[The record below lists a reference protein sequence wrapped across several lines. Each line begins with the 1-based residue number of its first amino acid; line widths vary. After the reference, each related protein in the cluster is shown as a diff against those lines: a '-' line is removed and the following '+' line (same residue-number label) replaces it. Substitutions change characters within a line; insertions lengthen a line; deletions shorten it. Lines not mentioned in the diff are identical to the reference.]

1 MKKNHLHVPLLCLL
15 CIVMQNAGAQTPNS
29 ANGITKVFDYKPA
42 PGQFLNTMPEYEDG
56 DTDETMRQKAEQ
68 LLCEG
73 GTISLGAFGGYV
85 VVGFDHMVEN
95 KAGLYDLQV
104 FGNSY
109 LAGTGDAR
117 QGGSSEPAVVYVS
130 YDANANGLPD
140 DEWYELAGSEYGKVN
155 TLEEYTVT
163 YHRTPSNHIPTPMPN
178 SPVTDTTYIRW
189 TDSQGA
195 EGFLHM
201 NAYHRQSYW
210 PQWLAHNDS
219 LTFCGVRLAPNT
231 VDKNGDGSYFVQ
243 SSYAWGYADNQP
255 NDSTCC
261 MLDIDWAVDKEGSP
275 VRLKGIHFV
284 KVQTAV
290 LQSNGWIGE
299 SSTEVA
305 GVMDLHISGETVPTF
320 DENLM
325 VLTFEDEDSR
335 NGATYWTDLIDSP
348 QYGGPLLYG
357 ASGTGAYSEAEAY
370 RWCDDGRTRLS
381 SVLNLNWGA
390 WAYWNGGIAVSDYV
404 DSNIKDVPYTEQLT
418 VFSQTVSEAVRTG
431 GGHTGSDHFAVI
443 NGVDNTPWDGA
454 DTRAVLH
461 FADGVARVI
470 DHMWVAPTTYLLSN
484 MVHGSS
490 FCTAAKEG
498 TWVDLV
504 CEGLDAEGRQ
514 TGVVS
519 LRLVED
525 MRMLRGWVWTDL
537 SALGKVHAV
546 RFNFHVSDD
555 QIGAYGVNTPT
566 YVAIDDVAVRMEDG
580 DESGI
585 DDVLSPHRSSTS
597 SAKTYDLNGRELR
610 HIVKGQIVIVAGK
623 KRLVTDTLR

>member
-1 MKKNHLHVPLLCLL
+1 
-15 CIVMQNAGAQTPNS
+15 MQNAGAQTQNS

-56 DTDETMRQKAEQ
+56 DTDDTMRQKAEQ

-255 NDSTCC
+255 NDSTSSK
-261 MLDIDWAVDKEGSP
+261 LDLAWAVDEEGNP
-275 VRLKGIHFV
+275 ANLPGIHFV

-305 GVMDLHISGETVPTF
+305 GAVDLHLAGGAAPSMG
-320 DENLM
+320 ENLR
-325 VLTFEDEDSR
+325 VLTFEDEDYV
-335 NGATYWTDLIDSP
+335 GEQTGYWSSLVDDR
-348 QYGGPLLYG
+348 QYGGKLLYG
-357 ASGTGAYSEAEAY
+357 ESGTGVYSEAEAY
-370 RWCDDGRTRLS
+370 RWYDEGNTFLS
-381 SVLNLNWGA
+381 SMLNNSWGS

-404 DSNIKDVPYTEQLT
+404 DSNLDNVPYTDQLA
-418 VFSQTVSEAVRTG
+418 VFRKGAEAGRAE
-431 GGHTGSDHFAVI
+431 GGHGASDRFAVI
-443 NGVDNTPWDGA
+443 NGVDNTFASGGT
-454 DTRAVLH
+454 DTRAVLA
-461 FADGVARVI
+461 FGDGQARTI
-470 DHMWVAPTTYLLSN
+470 DHAYVAPTTYFLSN
-484 MVHGSS
+484 IVNGSS
-490 FCTAAKEG
+490 FCTAATEE
-498 TWVDLV
+498 TFVDL
-504 CEGLDAEGRQ
+504 LAEGFDTQ
-514 TGVVS
+514 GQKTGTAT
-519 LRLVED
+519 LRLVD
-525 MRMLRGWVWTDL
+525 GLHHVQGWTWFDL
-537 SALGKVHAV
+537 SALGKVSSV
-546 RFNFHVSDD
+546 KFNFSVSDD
-555 QIGAYGVNTPT
+555 QKGAYGVNTPT
-566 YVAIDDVAVRMEDG
+566 YVAIDDIAVRMDG
-580 DESGI
+580 TDTGI
-585 DDVLSPHRSSTS
+585 DDIPGASVGTGNERM
-597 SAKTYDLNGRELR
+597 YDLTGRLLR
-610 HIVKGQIVIVAGK
+610 SARKGQIVIVGGRK
-623 KRLVTDTLR
+623 VVY

>member
-15 CIVMQNAGAQTPNS
+15 CIVMQNAGAQTQNS

-56 DTDETMRQKAEQ
+56 DTDDTMRQKAEQ

-140 DEWYELAGSEYGKVN
+140 DEWYELAGSESGKVN

-231 VDKNGDGSYFVQ
+231 IDKNGDGSYFVQ

-305 GVMDLHISGETVPTF
+305 GAVDLHLAGGAAPSMGEDV
-320 DENLM
+320 M
-325 VLTFEDEDSR
+325 VLTFEDEDYKGEESD
-335 NGATYWTDLIDSP
+335 YWSSLVDDR
-348 QYGGPLLYG
+348 QYGGKLLYG
-357 ASGTGAYSEAEAY
+357 ESGTGVYDEAEAY
-370 RWCDDGRTRLS
+370 RWYDEGNTFLS
-381 SVLNLNWGA
+381 SMLNNSWGS

-404 DSNIKDVPYTEQLT
+404 DSNLDNVPYTDQLA
-418 VFSQTVSEAVRTG
+418 VFRKGAEAGRG
-431 GGHTGSDHFAVI
+431 EGGHGASDRFAVI
-443 NGVDNTPWDGA
+443 NGVDNTFVSSGT
-454 DTRAVLH
+454 DTRAVLA
-461 FADGVARVI
+461 FGDGQARTI
-470 DHMWVAPTTYLLSN
+470 DHAYVALTTYFLSN
-484 MVHGSS
+484 IVNGSS
-490 FCTAAKEG
+490 FCTAATEE
-498 TWVDLV
+498 TFVDL
-504 CEGLDAEGRQ
+504 LAEGFDAQ
-514 TGVVS
+514 GQKTGTAT
-519 LRLVED
+519 LRLVD
-525 MRMLRGWVWTDL
+525 GLHHVQGWTWFDL
-537 SALGKVHAV
+537 SALGKVSSV
-546 RFNFHVSDD
+546 KFNFSVSDD
-555 QIGAYGVNTPT
+555 QKGAYGVNTPT
-566 YVAIDDVAVRMEDG
+566 YVAIDDIAVRMDG
-580 DESGI
+580 TSTGI
-585 DDVLSPHRSSTS
+585 DNIPGASVGTDSERM
-597 SAKTYDLNGRELR
+597 YDLTGRLLR
-610 HIVKGQIVIVAGK
+610 SARKGQIVIIGGRKV
-623 KRLVTDTLR
+623 VY